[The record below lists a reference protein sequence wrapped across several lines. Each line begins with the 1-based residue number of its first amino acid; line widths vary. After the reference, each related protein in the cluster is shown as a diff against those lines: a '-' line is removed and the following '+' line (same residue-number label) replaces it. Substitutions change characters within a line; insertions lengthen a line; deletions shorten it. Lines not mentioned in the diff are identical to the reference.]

1 MRPEPHQAIGLLRK
15 ADPVSAGR
23 ALRLQHGALF
33 RDEGARASRVH
44 GAESTGLLL
53 AAPGEAPR
61 PPSRRHR
68 QRQRAQGQNQQVDAE
83 Q

>member
-1 MRPEPHQAIGLLRK
+1 VRPEPHQAIGLLRK

-44 GAESTGLLL
+44 GAGSTGLLL
-53 AAPGEAPR
+53 AAPGEAP
-61 PPSRRHR
+61 RRHR